1 MLSMFDSILSMRVSM
16 PLKSSL
22 FVEDELLPPP
32 LSELLSFDPREQAW
46 LNCIELDWLLW
57 FESNI
62 C

>member
-46 LNCIELDWLLW
+46 LNCIELDWLL
-57 FESNI
+57 
-62 C
+62 